1 MWRQCLGWLRRGHA
15 VLVMPRSPSLP
26 SSPIPLQLMEIFL
39 PSVTQ
44 PSDPFPSLKTS
55 PPKRPPPAP
64 GVPPLGHG
72 PDASERP
79 GGSRVNYAGIILS
92 RWRKWVIKC
101 TWDSRVSSLLSVL
114 VFKLCVVYQRE
125 VKDFLISVPAFLLD
139 FDTKIRLRCNESL
152 LWEIARL
159 IRPIT
164 EWIGQILEVQR

>member
-1 MWRQCLGWLRRGHA
+1 M
-15 VLVMPRSPSLP
+15 
-26 SSPIPLQLMEIFL
+26 
-39 PSVTQ
+39 
-44 PSDPFPSLKTS
+44 
-55 PPKRPPPAP
+55 
-64 GVPPLGHG
+64 
-72 PDASERP
+72 
-79 GGSRVNYAGIILS
+79 
-92 RWRKWVIKC
+92 IKC

-164 EWIGQILEVQR
+164 K